1 MWWIILIAIVA
12 YVIIKFAIDSNK
24 QADAVV
30 KQGGMRKKY
39 KTLVN
44 HLLSGHPQARI
55 VQETATFLNIGVSNM
70 GGTTS
75 FFITQ
80 TFGTVTVEWKIN
92 SPLFGKHKLE
102 WTFDE
107 FLDQDKMIEKIEN
120 DVGKY
125 TMNLMQN
132 LK

>member
-1 MWWIILIAIVA
+1 MWWIVLIAIVA

-24 QADAVV
+24 QADAVI

-39 KTLVN
+39 KTLVDN
-44 HLLSGHPQARI
+44 LLSGHPQARI

-125 TMNLMQN
+125 TMNIMQN
-132 LK
+132 FK